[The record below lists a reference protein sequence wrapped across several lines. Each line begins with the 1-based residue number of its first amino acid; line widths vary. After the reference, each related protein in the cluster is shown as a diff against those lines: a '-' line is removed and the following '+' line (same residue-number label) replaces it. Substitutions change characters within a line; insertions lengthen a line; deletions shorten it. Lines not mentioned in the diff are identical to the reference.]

1 MNDSAT
7 VAKVQ
12 DMVFNDYV
20 RYIYSSTTARVAF
33 TEPPFWLG
41 YCGGANP
48 SWLDVMSPYTA
59 NADHTVRDRESSAS
73 ILFFC
78 STTTSDHVERE
89 IGLSALTAA
98 I

>member
-1 MNDSAT
+1 MKDSAT

-20 RYIYSSTTARVAF
+20 RYIYSTTARVAF

-48 SWLDVMSPYTA
+48 S
-59 NADHTVRDRESSAS
+59 
-73 ILFFC
+73 
-78 STTTSDHVERE
+78 
-89 IGLSALTAA
+89 
-98 I
+98 